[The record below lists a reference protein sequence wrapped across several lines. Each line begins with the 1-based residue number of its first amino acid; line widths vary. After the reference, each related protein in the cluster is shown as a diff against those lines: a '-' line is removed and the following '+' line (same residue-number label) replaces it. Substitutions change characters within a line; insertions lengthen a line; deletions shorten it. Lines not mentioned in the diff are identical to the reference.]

1 MNSYTRV
8 HVIEERMTRRLSRPA
23 ALLATLLVV
32 GACSASG
39 GSSPSTGAVEPDPT
53 TSVGTASP
61 TPDASATEE
70 PATSTEPGVP
80 SPEATDAPPVLDQP
94 WATTELTDVA
104 TGESFRIADLAGKT
118 VIIETMAIWCSNCR
132 AQQGDVYAALED
144 LDPARVEYVL
154 LDVDPNESSPA
165 LAEYRDRN
173 GFTGVYAIAGRKVA
187 RALADEFG
195 DQVLNPPSTPMI
207 LIGSDGRVTLT
218 DFGHKGPKKIVALAR
233 DHGA

>member
-1 MNSYTRV
+1 MTGHTRV
-8 HVIEERMTRRLSRPA
+8 HVIEERMTRRLSRLA
-23 ALLATLLVV
+23 AVLATLLVV

-39 GSSPSTGAVEPDPT
+39 SSPSAAAVEPDPT
-53 TSVGTASP
+53 ASMGAASP
-61 TPDASATEE
+61 ASE
-70 PATSTEPGVP
+70 PAETVEPAMSADPSVP

-118 VIIETMAIWCSNCR
+118 VILETMAIWCSNCR

-144 LDPARVEYVL
+144 LDPARVAYVL
-154 LDVDPNESSPA
+154 LDVDPNESAPA

-218 DFGHKGPKKIVALAR
+218 DFGQKGPKKIVELAR
-233 DHGA
+233 AHGA